1 MLEGQMRVT
10 ALDHVNI
17 RTRDIKNSARFYVE
31 QIGLEARNGPAPFSP
46 EQVQWLYDCNG
57 RPIIHLFTFD
67 CEPAPTGPIH
77 HVALNCSGKA
87 ELIARLTTHGTAF
100 EVNEIP
106 SIGLT
111 QIFTRDP
118 HGVLLELNFT
128 GD

>member
-1 MLEGQMRVT
+1 MGVR

-17 RTRDIKNSARFYVE
+17 RTRDVGSSARFYVE
-31 QIGLEARNGPAPFSP
+31 QIGLEARNGPGSFPP
-46 EQVQWLYDCNG
+46 DQVQWLCDGSG
-57 RPIIHLFTFD
+57 RPIIHLFRYD
-67 CEPAPTGPIH
+67 CEPGSTGPIH

-87 ELIARLTTHGTAF
+87 ELIARLEKHGTAF
-100 EVNEIP
+100 EVNEVA

-118 HGVLLELNFT
+118 HGVLLELNFA

>member
-1 MLEGQMRVT
+1 MRVT

-17 RTRDIKNSARFYVE
+17 RTRDIKSSARFYVE
-31 QIGLEARNGPAPFSP
+31 QVGLEARDGPAPMSP
-46 EQVQWLYDCNG
+46 DQVQWLYDCNG

-67 CEPAPTGPIH
+67 CAPGPTGPIH

-87 ELIARLTTHGTAF
+87 ELIARLTKYGTAF
-100 EVNEIP
+100 EVNEVP